1 MPRPEMMSVPAGS
14 VPVAMEVEEQER
26 RRSGRRARAL
36 DRVMD
41 RATHEYAPNSALAA
55 VKDIENLILF
65 VDDDLRETGLAL
77 QRIEGYLTRTLQ
89 TLESPD
95 VRRVEVL
102 ELATEQQVLAHVDL
116 LCETLEQ
123 LRRRLARLASRMKK

>member
-1 MPRPEMMSVPAGS
+1 MMSVPAGS
-14 VPVAMEVEEQER
+14 VPSAMQVEEQER

-95 VRRVEVL
+95 VRRVDVH

-123 LRRRLARLASRMKK
+123 LRRRLARLASRMKR

>member
-1 MPRPEMMSVPAGS
+1 MMSVPAGS
-14 VPVAMEVEEQER
+14 VPSASQVEAAER

-41 RATHEYAPNSALAA
+41 RATHDYPPNSALAA

-77 QRIEGYLTRTLQ
+77 QRIEAYLTRTLQ
-89 TLESPD
+89 TLESPH
-95 VRRVEVL
+95 VRRHDVH
-102 ELATEQQVLAHVDL
+102 ELATEQHVLEHVDL

-123 LRRRLARLASRMKK
+123 LRRRLATLALRMKR

>member
-1 MPRPEMMSVPAGS
+1 MMSVPAGS

-77 QRIEGYLTRTLQ
+77 QRIEGYLTKTLT

-123 LRRRLARLASRMKK
+123 LRRRLARLAARMKR

>member
-1 MPRPEMMSVPAGS
+1 MPGMMSVPA
-14 VPVAMEVEEQER
+14 VPLPSAVQLDAPER

-36 DRVMD
+36 DRVLD
-41 RATHEYAPNSALAA
+41 RATQPYPQNSALAA

-89 TLESPD
+89 TLESPE
-95 VRRVEVL
+95 VRRSQVHA
-102 ELATEQQVLAHVDL
+102 LATEQQVLEHLDL

-123 LRRRLARLASRMKK
+123 LRRRLAKLAVRMKR

>member
-1 MPRPEMMSVPAGS
+1 MMSVPAGS

-77 QRIEGYLTRTLQ
+77 QRIEGYLTKTLT

-123 LRRRLARLASRMKK
+123 LRRRLARLASRMKR